1 MFKTLSFCLND
12 NKVQLNLFSILFL
25 DTGED
30 IGTHSS
36 ALVEENNS
44 TAQVS
49 ALNVL
54 WYVHFMGL
62 VKYIE
67 LLVNPFQDL
76 LQFYWYMNETNF
88 MKHH

>member
-36 ALVEENNS
+36 ALVEEN
-44 TAQVS
+44 TTQVS

-54 WYVHFMGL
+54 WYVHFIGL
-62 VKYIE
+62 LKNQYSYIE
-67 LLVNPFQDL
+67 
-76 LQFYWYMNETNF
+76 
-88 MKHH
+88 